1 MKCNCPICGSHNEG
15 VIVTGKDSSI
25 LKSLYKMYYSLLVPI
40 PFIGTYIG
48 GKVFDVINSISSNVY
63 KYVCPNCKCIWTNSI
78 DAADL
83 KFIGNKKLMSLF
95 FHDTFVIGIIEKD
108 MYMIQVQENSNR
120 KVTVFFSENGSIA
133 SHNYI
138 NGKSNSCNL
147 CFGDRVISTGVYKGE
162 LLNNHPNGWGVL
174 YAKNGFVYYGKWS
187 NGYKDGVFV
196 SCSPDSKTNNVEY
209 WKNGV
214 LVNI

>member
-1 MKCNCPICGSHNEG
+1 MHNLFNSPLNSFALNDSQYVE
-15 VIVTGKDSSI
+15 IV
-25 LKSLYKMYYSLLVPI
+25 
-40 PFIGTYIG
+40 
-48 GKVFDVINSISSNVY
+48 
-63 KYVCPNCKCIWTNSI
+63 
-78 DAADL
+78 
-83 KFIGNKKLMSLF
+83 
-95 FHDTFVIGIIEKD
+95 
-108 MYMIQVQENSNR
+108 
-120 KVTVFFSENGSIA
+120 FSEIEDILNELDKKRAIS
-133 SHNYI
+133 
-138 NGKSNSCNL
+138 KD
-147 CFGDRVISTGVYKGE
+147 FGDRVISTGVYKGE